1 MTTDPPHERP
11 FRGGRA
17 YVVSDVRTRP
27 VFTGALAS
35 DADLLE
41 SFVGAGEAA
50 LGTNLDPEQSVAV
63 REELRGA
70 RHTFLRHHAA
80 ALYQELT
87 EGFQKPRRTEALLEL
102 AAEHVPGLVPDQRA
116 MARERTRKQSEK
128 EGLEIDQG
136 ELIAQFLA
144 DRRSGLHLVH
154 SMLRP
159 KEESLAR
166 LDEFRHQGRLDLGAA
181 RAWRQGR
188 LGVVEL
194 YNPMVLNAEDDSTTA
209 ALEIGVD
216 LVLLDPEIEVCMLRG
231 SVSEHPKYRGRR
243 IFNSGINLTDL
254 YWGRISFAEFFIP
267 RELGYVNKI
276 RRGIWHPDAWHQDG
290 WAEELEGT
298 WEKPWI
304 MPVESHAIGGGCQ
317 LLLTADRILAER
329 GSIATLPARKEG
341 IIPGVANARMP
352 IFTGDRVARQAIMA
366 ERGFRFGDDDA
377 RALCDEVV
385 DPDDMEAAIAR
396 NAEEMVASGPVS
408 SAANRKALRIIEEPV
423 DDFRRYAALYC
434 REQARCAFA
443 PALISN
449 LERNWRAHER
459 THHAH

>member
-1 MTTDPPHERP
+1 MTTEPPGHVAAGLER
-11 FRGGRA
+11 R
-17 YVVSDVRTRP
+17 RP
-27 VFTGALAS
+27 AFSGALAH
-35 DADLLE
+35 DAALLE
-41 SFVGAGEAA
+41 SFVAAGEAA
-50 LGTNLDPEQSVAV
+50 LGGTLDPEGCAAV
-63 REELRGA
+63 RGELRGA
-70 RHTFLRHHAA
+70 RHLFLRHHAA
-80 ALYQELT
+80 ALYEELT
-87 EGFQKPRRTEALLEL
+87 EGFQKSRRTEALLEL
-102 AAEHVPGLVPDQRA
+102 AAEHVPGLVPDRNA
-116 MARERTRKQSEK
+116 MAHERARKQSDK

-144 DRRSGLHLVH
+144 GRRSGLHLVH
-154 SMLRP
+154 TMLRP

-166 LDEFRHQGRLDLGAA
+166 LEEFRHTGRLDLGAA
-181 RAWRQGR
+181 RACRQGR

-216 LVLLDPEIEVCMLRG
+216 LLLLDPEIEVCMLRG
-231 SVSEHPKYRGRR
+231 SVSEHPKYGGRR

-254 YWGRISFAEFFIP
+254 YWGRISFADFFIP

-276 RRGIWHPDAWHQDG
+276 RRGIWHPDAWHRDG
-290 WAEELEGT
+290 WEEELEGT
-298 WEKPWI
+298 TEKPWI

-317 LLLTADRILAER
+317 LLLTADRILAEL
-329 GSIATLPARKEG
+329 GSVATLPARKEG

-352 IFTGDRVARQAIMA
+352 IFTGDRAARQAIMA
-366 ERGFRFGDDDA
+366 ERAFRFGDEDA
-377 RALCDEVV
+377 RGLCDEVV
-385 DPDDMEAAIAR
+385 APDDMEAAVTR
-396 NAEEMVASGPVS
+396 NAEQMIASGPVS
-408 SAANRKALRIIEEPV
+408 TAANRKALRIIEEPV

>member
-1 MTTDPPHERP
+1 MTTDVISGLERH
-11 FRGGRA
+11 
-17 YVVSDVRTRP
+17 RP
-27 VFTGALAS
+27 AFSGALAS
-35 DADLLE
+35 DAALLE

-50 LGTNLDPEQSVAV
+50 LGGNLDAERRAAV
-63 REELRGA
+63 RGELRGA
-70 RHTFLRHHAA
+70 RHAFLRRHAG

-87 EGFQKPRRTEALLEL
+87 DGLREPHRTEALLEL

-116 MARERTRKQSEK
+116 MARERAHKQSEK

-144 DRRSGLHLVH
+144 DRRCGLHLVH
-154 SMLRP
+154 TMLRP

-166 LDEFRHQGRLDLGAA
+166 LGQFRHTGRMDLGAA
-181 RAWRQGR
+181 HVSRQGR

-194 YNPMVLNAEDDSTTA
+194 YNPDVLNAEDDSTTA
-209 ALEIGVD
+209 ALEVGVD
-216 LVLLDPEIEVCMLRG
+216 LVLLDPEVEVCMLRG

-276 RRGIWHPDAWHQDG
+276 RRGIWHPDLWQEADWE
-290 WAEELEGT
+290 EELEGT

-304 MPVESHAIGGGCQ
+304 MPVETHAIGGGCQ
-317 LLLTADRILAER
+317 LLLTADRILAEM

-352 IFTGDRVARQAIMA
+352 IFTGDRPARQAIMA

-396 NAEEMVASGPVS
+396 NAGQMVASGPVS
-408 SAANRKALRIIEEPV
+408 ASANRKALRIIEEPV

-449 LERNWRAHER
+449 LERNWQAHER
-459 THHAH
+459 RQHVH